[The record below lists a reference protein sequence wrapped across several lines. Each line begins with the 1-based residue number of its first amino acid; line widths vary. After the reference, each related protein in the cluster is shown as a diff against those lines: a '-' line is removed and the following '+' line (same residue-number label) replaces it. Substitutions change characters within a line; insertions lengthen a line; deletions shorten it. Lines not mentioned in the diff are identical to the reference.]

1 MREPSI
7 TVRLRHLASA
17 ILKQNS
23 TKSNEKKEN
32 ISADGHSAWAPAPTI
47 EQVEI
52 NHDRLVT
59 VLGKEVAEK
68 TTEHVHFN
76 F

>member
-1 MREPSI
+1 MRDPRI

-23 TKSNEKKEN
+23 TKTN
-32 ISADGHSAWAPAPTI
+32 IRRKIFRADGYSVRASAPTV
-47 EQVEI
+47 EHVEI

-68 TTEHVHFN
+68 TTEHVHFSL
-76 F
+76 